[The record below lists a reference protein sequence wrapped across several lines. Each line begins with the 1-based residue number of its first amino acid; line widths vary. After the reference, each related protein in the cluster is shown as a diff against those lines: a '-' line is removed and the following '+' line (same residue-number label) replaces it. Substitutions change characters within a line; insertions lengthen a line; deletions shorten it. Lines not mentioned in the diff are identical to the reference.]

1 MSAGF
6 RVSSLPE
13 TPCCGLLSFPWGR
26 SFCEKASACYD
37 GRRRVYIKLGKRG
50 KGGMRGLPSLV
61 NKKANRF
68 PLVSHWPEAYRSG
81 EQLGVL
87 PTVLWAR
94 VAPTPHSGPCIP
106 APSSDRGNRCSLTSP
121 PWAGPLW
128 SFLLIR
134 LPSFAHTSHK
144 INKEEWL

>member
-13 TPCCGLLSFPWGR
+13 TPCCGLLSLPWGR

-81 EQLGVL
+81 EQFGS
-87 PTVLWAR
+87 
-94 VAPTPHSGPCIP
+94 VAYSAVGPGGSHP
-106 APSSDRGNRCSLTSP
+106 PQWSLYP
-121 PWAGPLW
+121 CPQQ
-128 SFLLIR
+128 
-134 LPSFAHTSHK
+134 
-144 INKEEWL
+144 